1 MTNMRIEI
9 ERLELRGF
17 PPAYG
22 DTLAPLLE
30 LHLDALARGGTT
42 ESAAGGAVGVA
53 DQVAR
58 EVWHSVQ
65 QSMRPPQPGAGEGT
79 P

>member
-9 ERLELRGF
+9 EHLELWGF

-30 LHLDALARGGTT
+30 QHLDALARGGTAA
-42 ESAAGGAVGVA
+42 SAAGGAVGVA
-53 DQVAR
+53 EQVAR

-65 QSMRPPQPGAGEGT
+65 QSMRPPHPGAGEGM